1 MESHKIVSRDE
12 WLVARKSLLAKEK
25 ELTRRRDQISAER
38 RALPWVKVEKTY
50 MFDTSRGKRTLTDL
64 FDGRSQLVIYHFMLT
79 PGSDHVCP
87 GCSFLADHVDA
98 ARMHFEHNNLSFA
111 AVSRAPLAQIEPVK
125 KRMGWR
131 FEWVSSYGSDFNFDY
146 GVSFSDDQIARGVA
160 AYNYGTSS
168 YLGED
173 LPGTSVFYKDEKGHI
188 FHTYSSYARGGDI
201 LLGAYNWL
209 DLAPQGRNETAIM
222 DWVRLHDEYPTGETQ
237 SCCHAAKRA

>member
-1 MESHKIVSRDE
+1 MEPHKIVSRDE

-25 ELTRRRDQISAER
+25 ELTRRRDEISAER

-50 MFDTSRGKRTLTDL
+50 MFDTSRGKRTLADL
-64 FDGRSQLVIYHFMLT
+64 FDGRSQLAIYHFMLT

-98 ARMHFEHNNLSFA
+98 ARMHFEHNDLSFV

-131 FEWVSSYGSDFNFDY
+131 FDCVSSYGSDFNFDY
-146 GVSFSDDQIARGVA
+146 GVSFSDDQIARGVP

-173 LPGTSVFYKDEKGHI
+173 LPGTSVFHKDEKGDI

-209 DLAPQGRNETAIM
+209 DLAPKGRNETEIM
-222 DWVRLHDEYPTGETQ
+222 DWVRLHDEYPTGDAQ
-237 SCCHAAKRA
+237 SCCHSAKRA